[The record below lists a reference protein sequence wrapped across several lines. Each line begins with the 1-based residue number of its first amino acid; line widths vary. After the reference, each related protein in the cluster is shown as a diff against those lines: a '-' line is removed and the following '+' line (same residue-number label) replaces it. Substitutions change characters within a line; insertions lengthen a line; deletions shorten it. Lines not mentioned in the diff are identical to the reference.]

1 MIKKFSDSSQL
12 AKYLANEILEL
23 LQKKNKC
30 VLGCPGGRSLT
41 KTYYQLGRI
50 SHKKKISLEKDKSID
65 LQFFRNSNEKELNI
79 EYDKDIYDKGRLI
92 YKKFLRS

>member
-1 MIKKFSDSSQL
+1 MIKKFSDSNQL

-50 SHKKKISLEKDKSID
+50 SHKKKISLENLTIVMMD
-65 LQFFRNSNEKELNI
+65 
-79 EYDKDIYDKGRLI
+79 EYVLKRKNVLTE
-92 YKKFLRS
+92 